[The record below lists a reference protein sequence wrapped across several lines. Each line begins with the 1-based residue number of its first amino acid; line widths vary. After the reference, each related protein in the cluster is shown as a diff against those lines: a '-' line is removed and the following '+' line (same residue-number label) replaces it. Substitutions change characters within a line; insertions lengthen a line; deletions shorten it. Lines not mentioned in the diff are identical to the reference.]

1 MKPHSETLHRACL
14 IAHTAPAEIHTR
26 PQHHAH
32 VLHRSAADQGGRTT
46 VDVLVL
52 AQPYEECDAEE
63 LAAMDVVVHCLGD

>member
-1 MKPHSETLHRACL
+1 
-14 IAHTAPAEIHTR
+14 
-26 PQHHAH
+26 
-32 VLHRSAADQGGRTT
+32 VLHRSAADQESHTT